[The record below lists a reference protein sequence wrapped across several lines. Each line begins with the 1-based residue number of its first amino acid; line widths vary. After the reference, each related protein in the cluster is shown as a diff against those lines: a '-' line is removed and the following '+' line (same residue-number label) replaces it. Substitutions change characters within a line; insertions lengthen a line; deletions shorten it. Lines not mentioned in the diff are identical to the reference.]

1 MRLPRLLFALCALI
15 GLTSQ
20 ALAEDGYDLWLRYR
34 PLPAALRTESVPHAT
49 AIVAPRNPSPMLAA
63 ALGEV
68 HRGLAGLLGHGVG
81 NAARADS
88 GAILIGTPR
97 SLPVLAALDLPL
109 KGLGQEGYLIRSVT
123 IGGKPATVIAANDD
137 RGLLYGSF
145 AFLRLVQTGQPISR
159 IDVRSAPKLDLRVLD
174 HWDNLNGHIE
184 RGYAGDSL
192 WDWWKLPDYKD
203 PRYSDYA
210 RADAS
215 IGINGVVLNN
225 VNAAALSLTPD
236 YIAKAAALADVFRPW
251 GIKVYLSARFTA
263 PIEIG
268 GLKTADPLDPA
279 VAAWWKAKADEIY
292 TAIPDFGGFLV
303 KANSEG
309 QPGPQDYGRTHADGA
324 NVLADAVRPHGGV
337 VMYRA
342 FVYAAQG
349 GDKVVDRTKQAY
361 ESFKPLDGKFAD
373 NVLVQVKNGPLD
385 FQPREPFSPL
395 IGAMPKTNLML
406 EVQITKEYL
415 GQATHAVYVGA
426 LVEEVLRTDTFSKGP
441 GSTVANVLEGQ
452 KLSGIAGIANT
463 GTDRDWSGSTFNQAD
478 WYAFGRLAWDPQA
491 SSRDI
496 AAEWA
501 AMTFAPDV
509 RVVQPVVGMMM
520 TSREAVV
527 NYMTPLGLAHIMGTG
542 HHHGPAPW
550 VHELARA
557 EWNPVY
563 YHQADTAGIGVD
575 RTASGTDAIA
585 QYAAP
590 IAKLLADP
598 ATTPDKELLWFH
610 HLPWDYRM
618 KSGRILWDE
627 IALHYQT
634 GVEQVAA
641 MQRQWRALRPFVD
654 QQRFEKT
661 DAFLT
666 IQLHEAEWWR
676 DACLE
681 YFQTFSKRPLP
692 AGVPAPAHPLSYYE
706 ALDFPYAP
714 GR

>member
-1 MRLPRLLFALCALI
+1 MRLPHLLFALCAAI
-15 GLTSQ
+15 GLTSR

-34 PLPAALRTESVPHAT
+34 PLPAALRAESATHAT
-49 AIVAPRNPSPMLAA
+49 AIVAPRDPSPMLAA
-63 ALGEV
+63 TLGEM
-68 HRGLAGLLGHGVG
+68 HRGLTGLIGHDVKNASQAG
-81 NAARADS
+81 S

-97 SLPVLAALDLPL
+97 SLPALAALDLPL
-109 KGLGQEGYLIRSVT
+109 KGLGGDGYLIRSVT

-137 RGLLYGSF
+137 RGLLYGGF
-145 AFLRLVQTGQPISR
+145 AFLRLVQTGQPLGR
-159 IDVRSAPKLDLRVLD
+159 IDVSSAPKLDLRVLD

-203 PRYSDYA
+203 PRYTDYA

-225 VNAAALSLTPD
+225 VNAAAASLTAD
-236 YIAKAAALADVFRPW
+236 YIAKTKALADVFRPW

-292 TAIPDFGGFLV
+292 KAIPDFGGFLV

-426 LVEEVLRTDTFSKGP
+426 LFEEVLKTDTFTKGP
-441 GSTVANVLEGQ
+441 GTTVANVLEAQ
-452 KLSGIAGIANT
+452 KISGIAGIANT
-463 GTDRDWSGSTFNQAD
+463 GSDRDWSGSTFNQAD
-478 WYAFGRLAWDPQA
+478 WYAFGRLAWNPQA
-491 SSRDI
+491 SSRAI

-501 AMTFAPDV
+501 AMTFAPDP
-509 RVVQPVVGMMM
+509 RIVQPVVGMMM
-520 TSREAVV
+520 ESREAVV

-563 YHQADTAGIGVD
+563 YHQADAVGIGVD
-575 RTASGTDAIA
+575 RTASGTDAIS

-590 IAKLLADP
+590 IAKMLADP
-598 ATTPDKELLWFH
+598 ATTPDKFLLWFH
-610 HLPWDYRM
+610 HVPWDYRM
-618 KSGRILWDE
+618 KSGRTLWDE
-627 IALHYQT
+627 LALHYQT

-641 MQRQWRALRPFVD
+641 MQRQWRALKPFVD
-654 QQRFEKT
+654 AQRFEKT
-661 DAFLT
+661 DAFLS

-681 YFQTFSKRPLP
+681 YFGTFSKRPLP
-692 AGVPAPAHPLSYYE
+692 AGVPAPTHPLSYYE

>member
-1 MRLPRLLFALCALI
+1 MIRLPRFLL
-15 GLTSQ
+15 T
-20 ALAEDGYDLWLRYR
+20 LAMLVAATAPARADDGYELWLRYH
-34 PLPAALRTESVPHAT
+34 PSPAAVGFDGEVT
-49 AIVAPRNPSPMLAA
+49 AEETDARIQAA
-63 ALGEV
+63 AGELNRAI
-68 HRGLAGLLGHGVG
+68 RGLRGE
-81 NAARADS
+81 RAHNQSAQNDS
-88 GAILIGTPR
+88 RIMLGTPAGSKSIR
-97 SLPVLAALDLPL
+97 QLNLDLS
-109 KGLGQEGYLIRSVT
+109 GLGDEGYLVRWATLPGGRRSLVVAGN
-123 IGGKPATVIAANDD
+123 GGAGV
-137 RGLLYGSF
+137 LYGSF
-145 AFLRLVQTGQPISR
+145 ALIRELQLGHRLDGLEL
-159 IDVRSAPKLDLRVLD
+159 RSAPKLKLRVLD

-203 PRYSDYA
+203 PRYTDYA
-210 RADAS
+210 RANAS
-215 IGINGVVLNN
+215 VGINGAVLNN
-225 VNAAALSLTPD
+225 VNAVALSLTPE

-263 PIEIG
+263 PMELG

-292 TAIPDFGGFLV
+292 KAIPDFGGFLV

-342 FVYAAQG
+342 FVYAAQDQG
-349 GDKVVDRTKQAY
+349 KVVDRTKQAY
-361 ESFKPLDGKFAD
+361 DNFKPLDGKFAD

-406 EVQITKEYL
+406 EVQLTKEYL
-415 GQATHAVYVGA
+415 GQATHLVYVGA
-426 LVEEVLRTDTFSKGP
+426 LIDEVLKTDTFAQGQ
-441 GSTVANVLEGQ
+441 GSTVAKLLEAQ
-452 KLSGIAGIANT
+452 KLTGIAGVANT
-463 GTDRDWSGSTFNQAD
+463 GNDRDWSASSFNQAD
-478 WYAFGRLAWDPQA
+478 WYAFGRLAWDAQA
-491 SSRDI
+491 SARAI
-496 AAEWA
+496 AADWA
-501 AMTFAPDV
+501 AMTFTSDQRFV
-509 RVVQPVVGMMM
+509 KPVVDMMM
-520 TSREAVV
+520 ASREAVV

-563 YHQADTAGIGVD
+563 YHQADAIGIGVE
-575 RTASGTDAIA
+575 RGPNGTNAIG
-585 QYAAP
+585 QYAPPTARQ
-590 IAKLLADP
+590 LADVA
-598 ATTPDKELLWFH
+598 ATPEVFLLWFH
-610 HLPWDYRM
+610 HVPWDHRM
-618 KSGRILWDE
+618 KSGRTLWDE
-627 IALHYQT
+627 LALRYQT

-641 MQRQWRALRPFVD
+641 MQRQWRALKPFVD
-654 QQRFEKT
+654 AERFDKT

-666 IQLHEAEWWR
+666 IQLHEAQWWR

-681 YFQTFSKRPLP
+681 YFQTFSNRPLP
-692 AGVPAPAHPLSYYE
+692 AGVPAPAHPLSYYQ